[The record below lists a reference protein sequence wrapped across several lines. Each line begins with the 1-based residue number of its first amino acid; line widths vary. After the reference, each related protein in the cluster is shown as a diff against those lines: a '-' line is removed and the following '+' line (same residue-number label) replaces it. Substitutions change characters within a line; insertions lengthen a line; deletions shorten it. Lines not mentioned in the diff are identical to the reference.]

1 MPFVRGGCIRGR
13 REGWDSCAVELGY
26 GRLATAQT
34 WLTLFL
40 FLGYFV
46 WVFHESHID
55 RINTQALLTKIHY

>member
-1 MPFVRGGCIRGR
+1 VPFVRGGCIRGR

-40 FLGYFV
+40 FLFSFSFS
-46 WVFHESHID
+46 WVFRLAFSRVTH
-55 RINTQALLTKIHY
+55 R